1 MSYYENF
8 KFTKVTVENGRIIS
22 STEKEFDA
30 TFLDDV
36 IMNFQEFLRGCG
48 YYFDGEIG
56 IISEKEEQ

>member
-1 MSYYENF
+1 MSYEESF
-8 KFTKVTVENGRIIS
+8 RFRKVTVEDGRIVS

-30 TFLDDV
+30 VFLDDV
-36 IMNFQEFLRGCG
+36 ILHFQEFLRGCG